1 MHSGYCIDR
10 SVSYALDREQIV
22 MPKTIF
28 IGLGGAAAACTGRR
42 SYRMIL
48 RFVSRELW
56 MMIIPPTSVVR
67 ADKAIE

>member
-28 IGLGGAAAACTGRR
+28 IDLGGAPAACTGRR
-42 SYRMIL
+42 SYRMIARL
-48 RFVSRELW
+48 VGESYG
-56 MMIIPPTSVVR
+56 
-67 ADKAIE
+67 

>member
-22 MPKTIF
+22 MPKTI
-28 IGLGGAAAACTGRR
+28 LSASAARR
-42 SYRMIL
+42 PPALATKLSNDLAFCR
-48 RFVSRELW
+48 RELW

-67 ADKAIE
+67 ADEAIE

>member
-28 IGLGGAAAACTGRR
+28 IGLGGAAAACISARHAA
-42 SYRMIL
+42 
-48 RFVSRELW
+48 RE
-56 MMIIPPTSVVR
+56 MMLPSESPH
-67 ADKAIE
+67 

>member
-42 SYRMIL
+42 SYRMIARL
-48 RFVSRELW
+48 VGESYG
-56 MMIIPPTSVVR
+56 
-67 ADKAIE
+67 

>member
-28 IGLGGAAAACTGRR
+28 IGLGAARR
-42 SYRMIL
+42 
-48 RFVSRELW
+48 
-56 MMIIPPTSVVR
+56 PPAL
-67 ADKAIE
+67 ADEVIE

>member
-28 IGLGGAAAACTGRR
+28 IGLGGAPAAHLGATCGPRNDA
-42 SYRMIL
+42 S
-48 RFVSRELW
+48 F
-56 MMIIPPTSVVR
+56 
-67 ADKAIE
+67 